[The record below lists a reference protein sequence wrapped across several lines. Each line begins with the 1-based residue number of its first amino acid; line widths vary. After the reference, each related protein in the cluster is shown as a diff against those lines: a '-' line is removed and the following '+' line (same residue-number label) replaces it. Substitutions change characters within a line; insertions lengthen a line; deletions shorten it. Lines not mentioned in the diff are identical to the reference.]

1 MSERVIKII
10 LTSTPEDPREA
21 MRVFPPRNM
30 SLVEKTALL
39 AWATAWTAGDLHDQV
54 EPEVIPGE

>member
-1 MSERVIKII
+1 MSERVIKIV
-10 LTSTPEDPREA
+10 LTTSVDDPREVL
-21 MRVFPPRNM
+21 RVVPPHNM
-30 SLVEKTALL
+30 SLVETTALL